1 MAFSGAAL
9 SDDVK
14 PQTTAPKAIESFPQN
29 IVAASPRKI
38 TTINAFAARAQD
50 FVATYLPDVSNPSLK
65 DFDEAF
71 YRWQKT
77 KDRRYTDQQVI
88 GILGA
93 YLGNRLVTDFQMEW
107 VIVTDQYGSDYAV
120 KARKSKVI
128 AYSFASVS
136 KRVERNQYEFMDGIY
151 QAVKRL
157 IAKADS

>member
-1 MAFSGAAL
+1 
-9 SDDVK
+9 
-14 PQTTAPKAIESFPQN
+14 
-29 IVAASPRKI
+29 VAATPRQI
-38 TTINAFAARAQD
+38 APINAFAARTHD

-65 DFDEAF
+65 DFDEVF

-93 YLGNRLVTDFQMEW
+93 YLGNLLVTDFQMEW

-120 KARKSKVI
+120 KAKKYKVI
-128 AYSFASVS
+128 ACPFASVS
-136 KRVERNQYEFMDGIY
+136 KRVERNQFEFMDGIY

-157 IAKADS
+157 IDKADS